1 MAVLESFIVTGI
13 DSIYGYN
20 VNSDTDLQFE
30 ITEPQSFSINNTQD
44 NVDLT
49 GKQGRV
55 IGTLARNKGVTISG
69 SNGLF
74 DVGLLAAN
82 TGEEATT
89 GNGFYQYV
97 EYIEK
102 KNITVSTF
110 TAVSTVPGNE
120 VPQVTVYV
128 GDTSV
133 VDKVLHQGATVSP
146 GFYTYNPTTKRFVF
160 DPTDIT
166 NGTMFRVIYNRYVNM
181 TKVVNSAEV
190 FGKTYHIIANCTGE
204 DQCKNVKYIQ
214 FDIPYAKFDGNF
226 NIEIGDSQSVQN
238 FTARCEVDTCSIK
251 NRGIFWTARF
261 IDDGTPD
268 VAYP

>member
-1 MAVLESFIVTGI
+1 MALIDSFIVTSV
-13 DSIYGYN
+13 DSIFGYN

-30 ITEPQSFSINNTQD
+30 ITEPQTFSIDNTQD

-69 SNGLF
+69 TNGLF

-82 TGEEATT
+82 TGKDAEEVT
-89 GNGFYQYV
+89 GFYQYV

-102 KNITVSTF
+102 KNITTSTF
-110 TAVSTVPGNE
+110 TAVSPVPGNE
-120 VPQVTVYV
+120 IPRVTVYK
-128 GDTSV
+128 GDTHE
-133 VDKVLHQGATVSP
+133 VDKILKQGATASP
-146 GFYTYNPTTKRFVF
+146 GFFTYNPATKRFVF
-160 DPTDIT
+160 DPTDVT
-166 NGTMFRVIYNRYVNM
+166 NGTMFRAIYNRYVSM
-181 TKVVNSAEV
+181 TTVTNSAEV
-190 FGKTYHIIANCTGE
+190 FGRTYHIIANCTGE

-226 NIEIGDSQSVQN
+226 NIEIGDAQSVQN

-261 IDDGTPD
+261 IDDTTAD
-268 VAYP
+268 VTYP